1 MAGKAIDPVCKMKI
15 KKKEAAATSEY
26 KGKTYYF
33 CNVRCKEDFDSEP
46 QKYLE
51 SS

>member
-26 KGKTYYF
+26 KSKTYYF
-33 CNVRCKEDFDSEP
+33 CNMRCKEDFDGDPE
-46 QKYLE
+46 KYLE
-51 SS
+51 AS